1 MIEEV
6 IEAFKNK
13 DYQTAARLLR
23 QLAQDEPNNPWVQIY
38 IAHLHEVKQQLKE
51 AETIY
56 RKLLIDST
64 NPKII
69 SQARQGLKRLETI
82 EKEERKQALNQA
94 NADPNNQQFG
104 VLLLEPIDPQN
115 KSNAAKT
122 LAKIMQIDPYTARL
136 QLPTRGWRIYRTGP
150 VGELQFYA
158 SSLQSG
164 SIPCFWVKLVDIQN
178 INIFNVKYFSE
189 SNSIKTT
196 IICQNPHGEVGSLT
210 FNWSEVTQSVEGRL
224 PLFEQVVDVDARH
237 KLQRKTKTLDYINFC
252 DLHLPARKSI
262 LRINDLQ
269 YQFQQ
274 GIRLSSKTENTQN
287 GAIKIPILSQA
298 TNRINWNKL
307 RNFINLQLPQIP
319 IWSDFTS
326 FAETAID
333 YKEMLSRL
341 PAHID
346 LLRRE
351 ETPWDS
357 AFQLYSG
364 LAFLKNT
371 Y

>member
-13 DYQTAARLLR
+13 DYQTAAKLLKE
-23 QLAQDEPNNPWVQIY
+23 LAQQEPNHPWVQIY
-38 IAHLHEVKQQLKE
+38 IGRLHEVKQQLKE

-56 RKLLIDST
+56 RKLLRDNT

-94 NADPNNQQFG
+94 NADPNNQQVG
-104 VLLLEPIDPQN
+104 VLVLEPIDPQN
-115 KSNAAKT
+115 KQNAAKT

-136 QLPTRGWRIYRTGP
+136 QLPTRSWRIYRTGP

-164 SIPCFWVKLVDIQN
+164 SIPCFWVKLADIQT
-178 INIFNVKYFSE
+178 INVFNVKYFSE
-189 SNSIKTT
+189 ANSLKTT
-196 IICQNPHGEVGSLT
+196 ILCQNNQGEVGSLT
-210 FNWSEVTQSVEGRL
+210 FNWSEITQCVEGSL
-224 PLFEQVVDVDARH
+224 PLFEQVVDLDIRQ
-237 KLQRKTKTLDYINFC
+237 KLQRKTQTLDYINFC

-262 LRINDLQ
+262 LRLNDSQ

-274 GIRLSSKTENTQN
+274 GIGLSPKIENTQN
-287 GAIKIPILSQA
+287 GAIKIPILSQS
-298 TNRINWNKL
+298 TNRINWNNL
-307 RNFINLQLPQIP
+307 RSFINHQLPQIP
-319 IWSDFTS
+319 ILSDFTS
-326 FAETAID
+326 FGETAID

-341 PAHID
+341 PSHID

-357 AFQLYSG
+357 AFHLYSG
-364 LAFLKNT
+364 LAFLKKT
-371 Y
+371 